1 MWDERAKHWTFAR
14 KATLHPETG
23 RIVYRTEQDAII
35 GKKNSKRE
43 RAKVTGTW
51 RPNRKND
58 SLTLAL
64 GNREHPGRTRGVGVQ
79 PWIKGFPNDE
89 GSYRSRDRRRQE
101 QDAMDAR
108 VRQIAMEEARAEVRR
123 EMEES

>member
-1 MWDERAKHWTFAR
+1 MQERPHWIHRPAR
-14 KATLHPETG
+14 QL
-23 RIVYRTEQDAII
+23 VYKTKQDAILGEKI
-35 GKKNSKRE
+35 AERE
-43 RAKVTGTW
+43 AQRIAGTW
-51 RPNRKND
+51 QPNREKD
-58 SLTLAL
+58 SLTMAL

>member
-1 MWDERAKHWTFAR
+1 M
-14 KATLHPETG
+14 
-23 RIVYRTEQDAII
+23 
-35 GKKNSKRE
+35 
-43 RAKVTGTW
+43 
-51 RPNRKND
+51 
-58 SLTLAL
+58 
-64 GNREHPGRTRGVGVQ
+64 Q

-108 VRQIAMEEARAEVRR
+108 VWQIAMEEARAEVRR

>member
-1 MWDERAKHWTFAR
+1 
-14 KATLHPETG
+14 
-23 RIVYRTEQDAII
+23 VYKTKQDAILGEKI
-35 GKKNSKRE
+35 AERE
-43 RAKVTGTW
+43 AQRIAGTW
-51 RPNRKND
+51 QPNREKD
-58 SLTLAL
+58 SLTMAL

-108 VRQIAMEEARAEVRR
+108 VRQIAMEEARVGGKEADGGELEAGLGAGRHCD
-123 EMEES
+123 